1 MARTANLLV
10 SKLLDRQ
17 LGVLSPVNF
26 SRQTSGS
33 CGLVKRLSL
42 HNKLE
47 HHEGCVNTL
56 HFNMSGDLLA
66 SGSDDLDIVIWDW
79 AKGKKKIA
87 YESGHTSNVFQV
99 KQKIMNCDIQHE

>member
-1 MARTANLLV
+1 MARGANHP
-10 SKLLDRQ
+10 SSNWLDRQ
-17 LGVLSPVNF
+17 LEGLSPVNF

-33 CGLVKRLSL
+33 CGVVKRLSL

-56 HFNMSGDLLA
+56 HFNTSGDLLV

-79 AKGKKKIA
+79 AKGEKKVA
-87 YESGHTSNVFQV
+87 YKSGHIENIMQV
-99 KQKIMNCDIQHE
+99 KL